1 MTNLE
6 MLFVRACK
14 SKNPKKR
21 LKSLVKRFYIPSN
34 EHDIQQCLEHN
45 LLQIAEKYNCISLS
59 KFVEESSSTYV
70 EIEVKYKESSGF
82 AGGWFNPPEEK
93 EIEIQYYTIL
103 KAEYGN
109 LTEKQ
114 ASIVEQIIVNYFEE
128 SLNDILYDRINSDI

>member
-1 MTNLE
+1 MIERKTKW
-6 MLFVRACK
+6 A
-14 SKNPKKR
+14 
-21 LKSLVKRFYIPSN
+21 
-34 EHDIQQCLEHN
+34 D
-45 LLQIAEKYNCISLS
+45 ISLD
-59 KFVEESSSTYV
+59 VEDFNYLLAKALCWPKYLTDV

-114 ASIVEQIIVNYFEE
+114 ASIVEQIIINYFEE